1 MEQFLGYLIP
11 GLMLGT
17 VYTVIS
23 LGFITIYRTTQV
35 LNMAQGEF
43 FLLGAYAVFM
53 MVSQL
58 NLPIWLGLFLAFAL
72 MALLG
77 AVTERF
83 TLRPMVGQPVFAIIL
98 MTLGLSVV
106 LRGVIVLVWSDT
118 ILPMPSLF
126 ATGGVEFLGVTVP
139 TQYVWFTGISLVIA
153 GALVYF
159 FNRTKIGLMMT
170 AAADDIQVAQSCGV
184 SVNKITAAAWMI
196 AAVITGVGGFLLC
209 SITGVYPEMGALG
222 LRSLAVVLAAGMESL
237 AGAMIMGP
245 VVGAIEMLAAGYL
258 DPYVGGGIRDI
269 IAFAVLI
276 IFLLFRPQGLFGW
289 KIIERV

>member
-17 VYTVIS
+17 VYTVIA

-43 FLLGAYAVFM
+43 FLLGAYAVFFT
-53 MVSQL
+53 VSQL
-58 NLPIWLGLFLAFAL
+58 GLPIWLGLFLAFAL
-72 MALLG
+72 LALLG
-77 AVTERF
+77 ASTERLA
-83 TLRPMVGQPVFAIIL
+83 LRPLVGQPVFAIIL
-98 MTLGLSVV
+98 MTLGLAVFLKGVMV
-106 LRGVIVLVWSDT
+106 LIWADS

-126 ATGGVEFLGVTVP
+126 GIGGIKVLSITVP
-139 TQYVWFTGISLVIA
+139 TQYVWFAVISLVISIT
-153 GALVYF
+153 LVYF

-196 AAVITGVGGFLLC
+196 AAVITGIGGFLLC
-209 SITGVYPEMGALG
+209 SITGVYQEMGALG

-237 AGAMIMGP
+237 GGAMIMGP

-269 IAFAVLI
+269 IAFVVLI